1 MLMPIEQNEPNAM
14 TDPAGVDAVGS
25 LKTLARSAGIV
36 LVGLVASKLLT
47 YLYKVIIAR
56 SGADFFGTFS
66 IGYAVFDVVSM
77 LAGVG
82 MAVGLYRFVPEYVA
96 KKDNPRLRT
105 LLAFAI
111 RVSLIASVFA
121 AVALFLSAD
130 WLSQRFFHGD
140 AQVAL
145 VTKVLALAVPF
156 FVLENVFVAI
166 LQGFKRMDR
175 VSIAKN
181 IVENALKVGAAFIA
195 LQLGFHLL
203 GLSVGF
209 VVASMLAFSV
219 SLLFVHQD
227 VYPLSNIQEV
237 TPGVGQEMLA
247 YSLPYLLAFALSSI
261 VTWTDTIF
269 LGHFRTA
276 AETGIYNAALTTSLF
291 MLLAP
296 GIIASLNVQ
305 VLVELQ
311 SLKKKADMQ
320 RVYRTVSK
328 WIFFLNFPLF
338 LFIAVF
344 SWQIMS
350 VLYGGEYAAGG
361 LSLLILSA
369 GYLVYTVSQPAVD
382 VFAVFK
388 KTKLA
393 FLNSAL
399 AAVLTVAL
407 NWYLVPR
414 WGMVGAAAASSTA
427 FTVFALME
435 QVQVYRIARLQP
447 LSRDYLKAIT
457 ASVPSAGIVFLI
469 VRHAAG
475 TFRVWELAGAALA
488 YAGIYLLFLF
498 LLHAFDETDVELLKS
513 AEGKL
518 GLKFLSPVRAWAKK
532 YYYPKK
538 K

>member
-1 MLMPIEQNEPNAM
+1 MPNEIPRPDAL
-14 TDPAGVDAVGS
+14 TDPSGVDAVGS

-36 LVGLVASKLLT
+36 LIGLVASKLLT
-47 YLYKVIIAR
+47 YLYKVVIAR

-96 KKDNPRLRT
+96 KKDNARLRT

-130 WLSQRFFHGD
+130 WLSARFFHGD
-140 AQVAL
+140 PQVAL
-145 VTKVLALAVPF
+145 VTKVLAFAIPF
-156 FVLENVFVAI
+156 FVLENVLVAI

-181 IVENALKVGAAFIA
+181 IVENALKVGASFIA
-195 LQLGFHLL
+195 LQLGFRLF

-209 VVASMLAFSV
+209 VAASVLAFCV
-219 SLLFVHQD
+219 SLIFVNHD
-227 VYPLSNIQEV
+227 VFPLSKLREDSPEV
-237 TPGVGQEMLA
+237 GRELLS
-247 YSLPYLLAFALSSI
+247 YSLPFLLALALNSV
-261 VTWTDTIF
+261 VTWTDTLF
-269 LGHFRTA
+269 LGHFRTP

-311 SLKKKADMQ
+311 TMKKKAEMQ
-320 RVYRTVSK
+320 KVYQTVSK

-338 LFIAVF
+338 LFLAGF
-344 SWQIMS
+344 SWQVMS

-361 LSLLILSA
+361 LSLLILCA
-369 GYLVYTVSQPAVD
+369 GYLVYTVSQPAAD
-382 VFAVFK
+382 ALAVLK
-388 KTKLA
+388 KPKLA
-393 FLNSAL
+393 FLDS
-399 AAVLTVAL
+399 
-407 NWYLVPR
+407 
-414 WGMVGAAAASSTA
+414 AAAAIVTVCLNWLLVPHWGMPGAAVASSAA
-427 FTVFALME
+427 FVTYAVLG
-435 QVQVYRIARLQP
+435 QIQVYRISRLQP
-447 LSRDYLKAIT
+447 LSNEFLKSIA
-457 ASVPSAGIVFLI
+457 AGILAIGAVFFFAHNAI
-469 VRHAAG
+469 G
-475 TFRVWELAGAALA
+475 SFRVWELVGVSLA
-488 YAGIYLLFLF
+488 YALLYFLLLFL
-498 LLHAFDETDVELLKS
+498 LRAFDETDIELLKS

-518 GLKFLSPVRAWAKK
+518 GLHFLKPVREWAKK
-532 YYYPKK
+532 YYRSRR
-538 K
+538 